1 MAKCVQESD
10 GHTRPHCTSLGWMSI
25 IKGSELRLVR
35 TACLI
40 EMHFRSAPPAESEP
54 ASIVHN
60 PAAIDSQGDAS
71 YSTASKVP
79 LKKTKDDNRSNSL
92 CFLSFLSNKTVLITS
107 NWPTHGS
114 LLLRQRQLILVCNK
128 RWMEFLRKQV
138 FTKLFCS
145 PTELICHRRAAT

>member
-25 IKGSELRLVR
+25 TKGSELRLVR

-54 ASIVHN
+54 ASSVHN
-60 PAAIDSQGDAS
+60 PTAISPQGDAS

-79 LKKTKDDNRSNSL
+79 LKKTKDDNRSNSP

-114 LLLRQRQLILVCNK
+114 FIAAAETTYSCLQQTLNGVSEK
-128 RWMEFLRKQV
+128 TSFHWV
-138 FTKLFCS
+138 VLFS
-145 PTELICHRRAAT
+145 HRVNLP